1 MQKKVKKLDLKK
13 IKSEIEDLKKSLLNL
28 KFQKA
33 TGQLEKTSEL
43 KKIRRKIA
51 SLKTILLIKQEK
63 LMSKRIL
70 SGTVISSNANKTVVV
85 KVTRRVQHKL
95 YKKIISRT
103 KKYHAHDENNT
114 YKIGDN
120 VNIRESRPISKLK
133 SWVVINNSL
142 KENK

>member
-1 MQKKVKKLDLKK
+1 
-13 IKSEIEDLKKSLLNL
+13 
-28 KFQKA
+28 
-33 TGQLEKTSEL
+33 
-43 KKIRRKIA
+43 
-51 SLKTILLIKQEK
+51 
-63 LMSKRIL
+63 MSKRIL

-114 YKIGDN
+114 HKIGDN

>member
-1 MQKKVKKLDLKK
+1 
-13 IKSEIEDLKKSLLNL
+13 
-28 KFQKA
+28 
-33 TGQLEKTSEL
+33 
-43 KKIRRKIA
+43 
-51 SLKTILLIKQEK
+51 
-63 LMSKRIL
+63 MSKRIL
-70 SGTVISSNANKTVVV
+70 SGTVISSNSNKTVVV

-103 KKYHAHDENNT
+103 KKYHVHDENNT